1 MSEEIKSTEINLEQP
16 EQVAAPA
23 VTDTTSAA
31 AAPAPTPAPAREYR
45 ERQDYPR
52 RRRPDGPPRGEG
64 SEDGRQDQGQRTP
77 RFRKKVCRFCLDK
90 NIAIDYKKVDLLERF
105 ITDRGKILP
114 RRVTGTCSRHQRGI
128 ARAIKRAR
136 IIALLPFVEQ

>member
-1 MSEEIKSTEINLEQP
+1 LPCENKSNEQI
-16 EQVAAPA
+16 EAIFSGNSGSNV
-23 VTDTTSAA
+23 
-31 AAPAPTPAPAREYR
+31 R
-45 ERQDYPR
+45 ERN
-52 RRRPDGPPRGEG
+52 G
-64 SEDGRQDQGQRTP
+64 
-77 RFRKKVCRFCLDK
+77 CRFCLDK